1 LEPVPD
7 WLMSE
12 VLDAVLL
19 DLQRPRPVEFE
30 LGVEPR
36 GEGGIVWFA
45 ERGGS
50 GAAGLG
56 LPDRS
61 TPRAELLVSWAD
73 WLQEQVFPE
82 TRGAWGEARPECPG
96 HPHPGSA
103 VELDGEAWWVCPV
116 DGRRIGRIGQ
126 LG

>member
-1 LEPVPD
+1 MGDVLAPV
-7 WLMSE
+7 LS
-12 VLDAVLL
+12 
-19 DLQRPRPVEFE
+19 DLQRPRRVEIE
-30 LGVEPR
+30 LGVDPR
-36 GEGGIVWFA
+36 RGIVWFA

-61 TPRAELLVSWAD
+61 APRAEMLVSWAD
-73 WLQEQVFPE
+73 WLQEQFFPE
-82 TRGAWGEARPECPG
+82 TQGAWGEARPACPG
-96 HPHPGSA
+96 HPHPASA
-103 VELDGEAWWVCPV
+103 VELVSEAWWVCPM